1 MILVNV
7 NIKEVAKKAKV
18 STATVSRVIN
28 KSAYVSDH
36 LRERVLRTV
45 KSLNYIPDC
54 NARGLRQSKTFTVG
68 MVLPDICN
76 SHFSLI
82 FRGAQFE
89 LEKHNIGLLVA
100 NSDENSEKETK
111 AVNMLFSKKVDGLLF
126 TGAGYNEKLE
136 KAIFKSN
143 IPTVFLGRKGK
154 GNFPSVS
161 INNYESMKVMI
172 KNLYNIGHR
181 KFYYLGGPCNISSSI
196 KRLNAVKDFAKE
208 HKNVSLFTTN
218 GDFTYDS
225 GFNRTKNFLEEKG
238 VSFDAIVCANDL
250 IAFGAIDA
258 CRSMNINVPEDV
270 SITGFDDC
278 FLASHFVPSLTT
290 IKQPT
295 YEIGRRGAELL
306 VEYIDGK
313 RKRKVHIILPSE
325 LVIRD
330 SSK

>member
-18 STATVSRVIN
+18 STATVSRVIS
-28 KSAYVSDH
+28 KSAYVSDD
-36 LRERVLRTV
+36 LRERVLRTI
-45 KSLNYIPDC
+45 KLLNYIPDC

-76 SHFSLI
+76 PHFSLI

-89 LEKHNIGLLVA
+89 FEKHNIGLLMA
-100 NSDENSEKETK
+100 NTDENSEKETK
-111 AVNMLFSKKVDGLLF
+111 AVNMLFSKKVEGLLF

-136 KAIFKSN
+136 KKILKSN

-154 GNFPSVS
+154 GNFSSVS
-161 INNYESMKVMI
+161 INNYESMKIMI
-172 KNLYNIGHR
+172 KKLYNTGHR
-181 KFYYLGGPCNISSSI
+181 EFYYLGGPYAISSSI
-196 KRLNAVKDFAKE
+196 KRMNAVKDFAKE
-208 HKNVSLFTTN
+208 YKNVSLFATN
-218 GDFTYDS
+218 GEFTYNS
-225 GFNRTKNFLEEKG
+225 GFNRTKKFLEEKG
-238 VSFDAIVCANDL
+238 VLFDAIVCANDL

-270 SITGFDDC
+270 SVTGFDDC

-295 YEIGRRGAELL
+295 YEIGRKGAELL

-313 RKRKVHIILPSE
+313 RKRKIHIILPSE